1 MCAPNDVPWSVAA
14 VRTSVAKFGT
24 YSGKLSA
31 ANSITHPETD
41 RSQREL
47 GKGKDTLPLDSPPL
61 VSTFTSPRVF
71 PPVIPDDAVVGGLG
85 LAGHQVVRV
94 FCCAGLIL
102 CPDLPAH
109 LPTGLNGTQAPTR
122 FRTRGPCRF
131 RTDGHRCPRVPDV
144 GDMLSKVV
152 SDGDSL
158 PALFNL
164 HIWADRPPSS
174 PPTKS
179 CRLIA
184 ALVTIAH

>member
-1 MCAPNDVPWSVAA
+1 
-14 VRTSVAKFGT
+14 
-24 YSGKLSA
+24 
-31 ANSITHPETD
+31 
-41 RSQREL
+41 
-47 GKGKDTLPLDSPPL
+47 

-109 LPTGLNGTQAPTR
+109 LTTGLNGTQAPTR
-122 FRTRGPCRF
+122 FRTLGPCRF

-152 SDGDSL
+152 SDGDTL

-174 PPTKS
+174 PAYCCAGHHCPLTTE
-179 CRLIA
+179 CCQLTITIVPVGTLINGLTHGEDYVGPERVSRA
-184 ALVTIAH
+184 QGIQSSRPWTGANQSPQNDHDRGRTIGSP